1 MNSARSFLF
10 LRPSSIIPA
19 FPKPRPK
26 LNPNSQTSFIASR
39 SITATAVRAMPQFKL
54 KDVSSLSLPLGEKQE
69 VEVEGIE
76 GAKVLLLNAGGKI
89 QAIGPKCTH
98 YGAPL
103 AKGVLTKGGRLTCPW
118 HGACFNGQTG
128 DIENAP
134 ALDALPTFKVVE
146 KDGVIYVEG
155 EEAVIK
161 AGRRKPNFKC
171 GVSGGALAN
180 KVVVVG
186 GGSGAIGAIEG
197 LREKGFTGP
206 ITMIS
211 NEGYLPIDRTK
222 LSKALI
228 TDPAKIQW
236 RDDDWFKS
244 GSVEVV
250 HDEVVD
256 VDLVSKAVIT
266 KNRERYIY
274 SKLILATGG
283 SPRNLPLQGFK
294 VLENI
299 FLLRTVHDTKK
310 IVDAIGDKG
319 KKIVIIGSSFI
330 GMEVANATAADNDVT
345 VVGQETVPLE
355 RVLGKEVGA
364 GLQKGLEG
372 KGVKFHMSAGVDKA
386 EPSGSNPSKVG
397 SVHLKDGT
405 KLEADLVV
413 LGVGVAPSTGY
424 LKENKV
430 IRLEDD
436 GSLKTDEN
444 FLVVGLKDV
453 YAIGDIA
460 SYPYHGPGGQGN
472 YTRIEHW
479 NVAQNQGRVVAHHI
493 VNPSLKSEFFT
504 PIFWSALTGQ
514 LRYCGNSMHG
524 WDELVLQGDPGQG
537 KFVVYY
543 CKGETVVAMA
553 SMGVDPAMVKS
564 AELIK
569 LGAMPSKSDLKGG
582 LDILTVPLP
591 A

>member
-1 MNSARSFLF
+1 MNPARALILRPSVARVF
-10 LRPSSIIPA
+10 LRPKFEPV
-19 FPKPRPK
+19 PK
-26 LNPNSQTSFIASR
+26 LQANYLARPI
-39 SITATAVRAMPQFKL
+39 SISAPRAMPQFRL
-54 KDVSSLSLPLGEKQE
+54 KDVSSLSLQLGEKRE
-69 VEVEGIE
+69 VEVEGVE
-76 GAKVLLLNAGGKI
+76 GGKVLLLNAGGRI
-89 QAIGPKCTH
+89 SAVGPKCTH

-103 AKGVLTKGGRLTCPW
+103 VNGVLMKSGRLTCPW

-134 ALDALPTFKVVE
+134 ALDALAAFKVVE
-146 KDGVIYVEG
+146 KDGAVYIEG
-155 EEAVIK
+155 EEATIK

-171 GVSGGALAN
+171 GTSGGALAE

-197 LREKGFTGP
+197 LREKGFVGP

-236 RDDDWFKS
+236 RDDEWFKS
-244 GSVEVV
+244 GSVEIV

-266 KNRERYIY
+266 KSKERYIY

-283 SPRNLPLQGFK
+283 SPRNLPVQGFK

-310 IVDAIGDKG
+310 IVDAIGEKG
-319 KKIVIIGSSFI
+319 KKIVIVGSSFI
-330 GMEVANATAADNDVT
+330 GMEVANATAAENDVT
-345 VVGQETVPLE
+345 VIGQESVPLE
-355 RVLGKEVGA
+355 RVMGKEVGA
-364 GLQKGLEG
+364 GLQKLLEG

-405 KLEADLVV
+405 KLEADLVIM
-413 LGVGVAPSTGY
+413 GVGVAPSTGY

-430 IRLEDD
+430 VRLEDD

-493 VNPSLKSEFFT
+493 VNPSLKSDFFT

-524 WDELVLQGDPGQG
+524 WDELVLQGDPGEG
-537 KFVVYY
+537 KFVAYY
-543 CKGETVVAMA
+543 CKGETVVAMT

-564 AELIK
+564 AELMK
-569 LGAMPSKSDLKGG
+569 LGAMPSKTDLKGG

>member
-1 MNSARSFLF
+1 MNSARSLF
-10 LRPSSIIPA
+10 RPPID
-19 FPKPRPK
+19 RVL
-26 LNPNSQTSFIASR
+26 LNPRSKTIPRLQTYKPSR
-39 SITATAVRAMPQFKL
+39 SISASAIRTMPQFKL
-54 KDVSSLSLPLGEKQE
+54 RGVSSLSLQPGDKQE
-69 VEVEGIE
+69 VEVEGVE
-76 GAKVLLLNAGGKI
+76 GGKVLLLNAGGKI
-89 QAIGPKCTH
+89 QAMGPKCTH

-103 AKGVLTKGGRLTCPW
+103 AKGVLTKSGRLTCPW

-134 ALDALPTFKVVE
+134 ALDALPVFKAIE
-146 KDGVIYVEG
+146 KDDGVYIEG
-155 EEAVIK
+155 DEAVIK
-161 AGRRKPNFKC
+161 AARRKPNFKC
-171 GVSGGALAN
+171 AVSDAARTN

-186 GGSGAIGAIEG
+186 GGSGGIGAIEG

-206 ITMIS
+206 ITLIS

-228 TDPAKIQW
+228 TDHTKIQW
-236 RDDDWFKS
+236 RDDEWFKS

-256 VDLVSKAVIT
+256 VDLINKAVIT
-266 KNRERYIY
+266 KNKERYEY

-283 SPRNLPLQGFK
+283 SPRNLPVQGFK

-299 FLLRTVHDTKK
+299 FPLRTVHDTKK

-319 KKIVIIGSSFI
+319 KKIVIVGSSFI
-330 GMEVANATAADNDVT
+330 GMEVANATAAGNDVT
-345 VVGQETVPLE
+345 VVGQESAPLE

-386 EPSGSNPSKVG
+386 EPSSSNPSKVG
-397 SVHLKDGT
+397 SVYLKDGT

-430 IRLEDD
+430 IRLEGD
-436 GSLKTDEN
+436 GSLKTDDN
-444 FLVVGLKDV
+444 FLVAGLKDV

-479 NVAQNQGRVVAHHI
+479 NVAQNQGRTVAHHI
-493 VNPSLKSEFFT
+493 INPSLKPEFFT

-514 LRYCGNSMHG
+514 LRYCGNTVNG
-524 WDELVLQGDPGQG
+524 WDELVLQGNPGEG
-537 KFVVYY
+537 KFVAYY
-543 CKGETVVAMA
+543 CKDETVVAVA
-553 SMGVDPAMVKS
+553 SMGVDPAMVQS
-564 AELIK
+564 AELMK
-569 LGAMPSKSDLKGG
+569 LGGMPSKTQLKGG
-582 LDILTVPLP
+582 LDILSVPLT

>member
-1 MNSARSFLF
+1 MY
-10 LRPSSIIPA
+10 I
-19 FPKPRPK
+19 
-26 LNPNSQTSFIASR
+26 
-39 SITATAVRAMPQFKL
+39 
-54 KDVSSLSLPLGEKQE
+54 
-69 VEVEGIE
+69 
-76 GAKVLLLNAGGKI
+76 
-89 QAIGPKCTH
+89 
-98 YGAPL
+98 
-103 AKGVLTKGGRLTCPW
+103 
-118 HGACFNGQTG
+118 
-128 DIENAP
+128 
-134 ALDALPTFKVVE
+134 
-146 KDGVIYVEG
+146 EG
-155 EEAVIK
+155 EEATIK
-161 AGRRKPNFKC
+161 AARRKPNFKC
-171 GVSGGALAN
+171 GTTGGALAN

-228 TDPAKIQW
+228 TDPTKIQW
-236 RDDDWFKS
+236 RDDEWFKS
-244 GSVEVV
+244 GSVEIV

-256 VDLVSKAVIT
+256 IDLVNKAVIT
-266 KNRERYIY
+266 KNKERYVY
-274 SKLILATGG
+274 AKLVLATGG
-283 SPRNLPLQGFK
+283 TPRNLPIPGFK

-299 FLLRTVHDTKK
+299 FLLRTVHDAKK
-310 IVDAIGDKG
+310 IVDAIGKKG
-319 KKIVIIGSSFI
+319 KNIVIIGSSFI
-330 GMEVANATAADNDVT
+330 GMEVANATSTENHVT
-345 VVGQETVPLE
+345 VVGQESVPLE
-355 RVLGKEVGA
+355 RVMGKEVGA

-372 KGVKFHMSAGVDKA
+372 KGIKFHLSAGVAKA
-386 EPSGSNPSKVG
+386 EPSSADPSKVG
-397 SVHLKDGT
+397 SVYLQDGT
-405 KLEADLVV
+405 KLEADLVI

-424 LKENKV
+424 LKDNKIV
-430 IRLEDD
+430 RLEDD

-493 VNPSLKSEFFT
+493 VNPSLKSDFFT

-514 LRYCGNSMHG
+514 LRYCGNSVNG
-524 WDELVLQGDPGQG
+524 WDELVLQGDPGKG
-537 KFVVYY
+537 KFVAYY
-543 CKGETVVAMA
+543 CKDETVVAMA

-564 AELIK
+564 AELMK
-569 LGAMPSKSDLKGG
+569 MGAMPSKTQLKGG

>member
-1 MNSARSFLF
+1 
-10 LRPSSIIPA
+10 
-19 FPKPRPK
+19 
-26 LNPNSQTSFIASR
+26 
-39 SITATAVRAMPQFKL
+39 MPQFKL
-54 KDVSSLSLPLGEKQE
+54 KGVSSLSLQPGDKQE

-76 GAKVLLLNAGGKI
+76 GGKVLLLNASGII
-89 QAIGPKCTH
+89 QALGPKCTH

-103 AKGVLTKGGRLTCPW
+103 AKGVLTKSGRLTCPW

-134 ALDALPTFKVVE
+134 ALDALPVFKAIE
-146 KDGVIYVEG
+146 KDGGIYIEG
-155 EEAVIK
+155 EEAEIK
-161 AGRRKPNFKC
+161 AARRKPNFKC
-171 GVSGGALAN
+171 AISDAARDN

-197 LREKGFTGP
+197 LREKGFAGP
-206 ITMIS
+206 ITLIS

-222 LSKALI
+222 LSKALV
-228 TDPAKIQW
+228 TDHTKIQW
-236 RDDDWFKS
+236 RDDAWFES

-256 VDLVSKAVIT
+256 IDLVSKAVVT
-266 KNRERYIY
+266 KGREKYTY

-283 SPRNLPLQGFK
+283 SPRNLPVQGFK
-294 VLENI
+294 VLDNI
-299 FLLRTVHDTKK
+299 FPLRTIHDTKK
-310 IVDAIGDKG
+310 IVAAIGDKG
-319 KKIVIIGSSFI
+319 KKIVIVGSSFI
-330 GMEVANATAADNDVT
+330 GMEVANATAGGNDVT
-345 VVGQETVPLE
+345 VVGQESAPLE

-386 EPSGSNPSKVG
+386 EPSSSNTSKVG

-424 LKENKV
+424 LKDNKV
-430 IRLEDD
+430 IRLEED

-444 FLVVGLKDV
+444 FLVAGLKDV

-493 VNPSLKSEFFT
+493 INPSLKPEFFT

-514 LRYCGNSMHG
+514 LRYCGNSVNG
-524 WDELVLQGDPGQG
+524 WDELVLQGNPGDG
-537 KFVVYY
+537 KFVAYY
-543 CKGETVVAMA
+543 CKGETVVAVA
-553 SMGVDPAMVKS
+553 SMGVDPAMAQS
-564 AELIK
+564 AELMK
-569 LGAMPSKSDLKGG
+569 LGGMPSKTELKGG
-582 LDILTVPLP
+582 LDILGVPLT

>member
-1 MNSARSFLF
+1 
-10 LRPSSIIPA
+10 
-19 FPKPRPK
+19 
-26 LNPNSQTSFIASR
+26 
-39 SITATAVRAMPQFKL
+39 
-54 KDVSSLSLPLGEKQE
+54 
-69 VEVEGIE
+69 
-76 GAKVLLLNAGGKI
+76 
-89 QAIGPKCTH
+89 
-98 YGAPL
+98 
-103 AKGVLTKGGRLTCPW
+103 
-118 HGACFNGQTG
+118 
-128 DIENAP
+128 
-134 ALDALPTFKVVE
+134 
-146 KDGVIYVEG
+146 
-155 EEAVIK
+155 
-161 AGRRKPNFKC
+161 
-171 GVSGGALAN
+171 
-180 KVVVVG
+180 
-186 GGSGAIGAIEG
+186 
-197 LREKGFTGP
+197 
-206 ITMIS
+206 MIS

-228 TDPAKIQW
+228 TDHTKIQW
-236 RDDDWFKS
+236 RDEEWFKS

-250 HDEVVD
+250 HDEVVE
-256 VDLVSKAVIT
+256 VDLVNKAVVT
-266 KNRERYIY
+266 KNKERFVY
-274 SKLILATGG
+274 SKLVLATGG

-299 FLLRTVHDTKK
+299 FLLRTVHDAKK

-319 KKIVIIGSSFI
+319 KKIVIVGSSFI
-330 GMEVANATAADNDVT
+330 GMEVANATAAENEVT
-345 VVGQETVPLE
+345 VVGQESVPLE
-355 RVLGKEVGA
+355 RVLGREVGA
-364 GLQKGLEG
+364 GLQKLLEER
-372 KGVKFHMSAGVDKA
+372 GVKFHMSAGVDKA
-386 EPSGSNPSKVG
+386 EPSGSSPSQVG

-405 KLEADLVV
+405 KLEADLVI

-430 IRLEDD
+430 IRLEED

-493 VNPSLKSEFFT
+493 VNPSLKSDFFT

-524 WDELVLQGDPGQG
+524 WDELVLQGNPGEG
-537 KFVVYY
+537 KFVAYY

-553 SMGVDPAMVKS
+553 SMGVDPAMAKS
-564 AELIK
+564 AELMK
-569 LGAMPSKSDLKGG
+569 MGAMPSKTDLEGG

>member
-1 MNSARSFLF
+1 
-10 LRPSSIIPA
+10 
-19 FPKPRPK
+19 
-26 LNPNSQTSFIASR
+26 
-39 SITATAVRAMPQFKL
+39 MPQFKL
-54 KDVSSLSLPLGEKQE
+54 KDVSSLSLQLGDKQE
-69 VEVEGIE
+69 VEVEGVD
-76 GAKVLLLNAGGKI
+76 GGKVLLVNIGGKI
-89 QAIGPKCTH
+89 TAMGPKCTH

-103 AKGVLTKGGRLTCPW
+103 VKGVLTKGGRLTCPW

-134 ALDALPTFKVVE
+134 ALDALPVFKVVE
-146 KDGVIYVEG
+146 KDGAVYIEG
-155 EEAVIK
+155 EEAAIK
-161 AGRRKPNFKC
+161 SGRRKPNFKC
-171 GVSGGALAN
+171 GTSGGALAD

-186 GGSGAIGAIEG
+186 GGSGAIGAIEE

-228 TDPAKIQW
+228 TDHTKIQW
-236 RDDDWFKS
+236 RDDEWFKS

-256 VDLVSKAVIT
+256 VDLANKAVIT
-266 KNRERYIY
+266 KSKERYVY
-274 SKLILATGG
+274 AKLILATGG
-283 SPRNLPLQGFK
+283 SPRNLPVQGFK

-299 FLLRTVHDTKK
+299 FQLRTVHDAKK

-319 KKIVIIGSSFI
+319 KKIAIVGSSFI

-345 VVGQETVPLE
+345 VIGQETVPLE

-364 GLQKGLEG
+364 GLQKLLEG

-413 LGVGVAPSTGY
+413 LGVGVAPATGY

-479 NVAQNQGRVVAHHI
+479 NVAQNQGRIAAHHI
-493 VNPSLKSEFFT
+493 VNSTLKAAFFT

-514 LRYCGNSMHG
+514 LRYCGNSMNG
-524 WDELVLQGDPGQG
+524 WNELVLQGNPGEG
-537 KFVVYY
+537 KFVAYY

-553 SMGVDPAMVKS
+553 SMGVDPAMAKS
-564 AELIK
+564 AELMK
-569 LGAMPSKSDLKGG
+569 LNAMPSKTELKGG
-582 LDILTVPLP
+582 LDILSVSIPV
-591 A
+591 

>member
-1 MNSARSFLF
+1 
-10 LRPSSIIPA
+10 
-19 FPKPRPK
+19 
-26 LNPNSQTSFIASR
+26 
-39 SITATAVRAMPQFKL
+39 MPLFKL
-54 KDVSSLSLPLGEKQE
+54 KDVPSLSLQPGDKKEA
-69 VEVEGIE
+69 EVEGIE
-76 GAKVLLLNAGGKI
+76 GGKVLLLNAGGKI
-89 QAIGPKCTH
+89 SATGPKCTH

-103 AKGVLTKGGRLTCPW
+103 VKGVLTKGGRLTCPW

-134 ALDALPTFKVVE
+134 ALDALPVYKIVE
-146 KDGVIYVEG
+146 KDDGIYIEG
-155 EEAVIK
+155 EEATIK
-161 AGRRKPNFKC
+161 AARRKPNFKC
-171 GVSGGALAN
+171 GVSGGALAD

-197 LREKGFTGP
+197 LREKGFSGP
-206 ITMIS
+206 ITMIT

-228 TDPAKIQW
+228 TDHTKIQW
-236 RDDDWFKS
+236 RDEEWFKS
-244 GSVEVV
+244 GSVDIV

-256 VDLVSKAVIT
+256 VDLTNKAVIT
-266 KNRERYIY
+266 KSKKRYIY

-283 SPRNLPLQGFK
+283 SPRSLPVQGFK

-299 FLLRTVHDTKK
+299 FPLRTVHDTKK
-310 IVDAIGDKG
+310 IVDAIGNKG
-319 KKIVIIGSSFI
+319 KKIVIVGSSFI

-345 VVGQETVPLE
+345 VIGQETVPLE

-364 GLQKGLEG
+364 GLQKLLEG
-372 KGVKFHMSAGVDKA
+372 KGVKFYMSAGVDKA
-386 EPSGSNPSKVG
+386 EPSSSNPSKVG
-397 SVHLKDGT
+397 SVYLKDGT

-430 IRLEDD
+430 VRLEDD

-444 FLVVGLKDV
+444 FSVVGLKDV

-524 WDELVLQGDPGQG
+524 WDELVLQGNPGEG
-537 KFVVYY
+537 KFVAYY

-553 SMGVDPAMVKS
+553 SMGVDPAMAKS
-564 AELIK
+564 AELMK
-569 LGAMPSKSDLKGG
+569 LGAMPSKTELKGG
-582 LDILTVPLP
+582 LDILSVPLP